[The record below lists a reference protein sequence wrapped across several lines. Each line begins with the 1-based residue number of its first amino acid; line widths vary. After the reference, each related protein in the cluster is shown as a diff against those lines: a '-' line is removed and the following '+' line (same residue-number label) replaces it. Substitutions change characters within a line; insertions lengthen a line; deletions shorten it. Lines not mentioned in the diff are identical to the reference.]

1 MSGAARPPATIQV
14 ARRVLRHEIHVTRKF
29 HTSAV
34 WPGVECGRSKMATSE
49 MSVYWWREGSVDYAE
64 AQFTAAIS
72 KEQPILSLGVSV
84 EEGREGRGL
93 AVESRLSG

>member
-49 MSVYWWREGSVDYAE
+49 MSRSTGGEKAVSITPKHNSRPPFPRNNPFCLSACLSRRAE
-64 AQFTAAIS
+64 RAA
-72 KEQPILSLGVSV
+72 
-84 EEGREGRGL
+84 
-93 AVESRLSG
+93 ASR